1 MNIQYIIRP
10 SHDTE
15 AVISNVAAVL
25 KNGCRWIRLAAS
37 ELPNEMLE
45 PLCKEIKQRCGEY
58 GAVFIIDDNTDLQT
72 AVKADGVHITTGK
85 EDIEGIRK
93 ALGEEPLVGANLT
106 DLESF
111 KHAKAFGIDYADI
124 GPYEAY
130 TPEEIRALINSLYD
144 ADITLPVSVFG
155 KVGKQDLPTLS
166 GLGVRG
172 VTTSDATFFE
182 KDLLS
187 ILDKLS

>member
-72 AVKADGVHITTGK
+72 AV
-85 EDIEGIRK
+85 EGIRK